1 MLDFP
6 AWKIWLV
13 AGICALGALFAAP
26 NLLPR
31 DVADSLPG
39 WMPNQQ
45 IALGLDL
52 SGGAHLL
59 LEIDEEVYTADR
71 LMTMESDIR
80 RILRTERI
88 GVRVLGTQD
97 MTVNFALRD
106 AADAEAVREELSG
119 IGDGFLIV
127 VNDDGTMTVTMT
139 EEGLTLGLSDAIER
153 TIEVLGKRI
162 DPNGVLE
169 PIITRQGRD
178 RILVQVPGLDNTEEL
193 KGRLGQTAKLT
204 FHLVDDEASVSAAQE
219 GNLPLGSVLMP
230 GSEESDA
237 TFFVLRSEVLVS
249 GENLADAASTFDQSG
264 NPAVSFSFD
273 SIGASRFCE
282 VTTASVGRRLAIVL
296 DGEVISAPRI
306 NSPICGGNGIIT
318 GSFSTVGAEN
328 LAILLRAGA
337 LPVPLDIVE
346 ERTVGPTLG
355 ADSIEAGKIAS
366 SIGFAAVIIFMTI
379 CYGRFGLFANVALFM
394 NLVMIM
400 GALSFLQATL
410 TLPGIAGIVLTV
422 GMAVDANVL
431 IFERIRE
438 EVLNGRTPYNAVE
451 VGFTRA
457 MTTIFDANFT
467 TAVAA
472 LLLFFLGS
480 GPVRGFGATLAIG
493 IITSMFTA
501 IMLTRML
508 AVLWLKRSRPTALP
522 I

>member
-337 LPVPLDIVE
+337 LPC
-346 ERTVGPTLG
+346 R
-355 ADSIEAGKIAS
+355 SILLKS
-366 SIGFAAVIIFMTI
+366 
-379 CYGRFGLFANVALFM
+379 
-394 NLVMIM
+394 
-400 GALSFLQATL
+400 ALSARRWAQIRSKRARLLRRLVLQ
-410 TLPGIAGIVLTV
+410 P
-422 GMAVDANVL
+422 
-431 IFERIRE
+431 
-438 EVLNGRTPYNAVE
+438 
-451 VGFTRA
+451 
-457 MTTIFDANFT
+457 
-467 TAVAA
+467 
-472 LLLFFLGS
+472 S
-480 GPVRGFGATLAIG
+480 
-493 IITSMFTA
+493 S
-501 IMLTRML
+501 
-508 AVLWLKRSRPTALP
+508 SS
-522 I
+522 